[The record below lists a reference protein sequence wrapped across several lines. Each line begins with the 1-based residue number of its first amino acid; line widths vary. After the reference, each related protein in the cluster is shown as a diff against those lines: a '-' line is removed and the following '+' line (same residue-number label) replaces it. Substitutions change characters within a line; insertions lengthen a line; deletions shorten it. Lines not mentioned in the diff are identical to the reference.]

1 MTHPTLITAQPGLP
15 FVDIVREFN
24 APAAAV
30 FRAHTQAD
38 LYAQWLGPRS
48 INLDSL
54 ELDATAGDRWK
65 YTFHGEVDTEYA
77 FFGVFHTVEPNT
89 LLIQTFEFNLAP
101 GQVGVSS
108 THFDEVDGRTRLSL
122 HEVYPSVE
130 ARDAAMAS
138 GMDHGINEGYARLDE
153 ILDRANA
160 L

>member
-1 MTHPTLITAQPGLP
+1 M
-15 FVDIVREFN
+15 
-24 APAAAV
+24 
-30 FRAHTQAD
+30 
-38 LYAQWLGPRS
+38 
-48 INLDSL
+48 
-54 ELDATAGDRWK
+54 
-65 YTFHGEVDTEYA
+65 
-77 FFGVFHTVEPNT
+77 FHTVEPNT

>member
-54 ELDATAGDRWK
+54 ELDATAGGRWK
-65 YTFHGEVDTEYA
+65 YTFNGQGGTEDA
-77 FFGVFHTVEPNT
+77 FFGVFHTVAPNT
-89 LLIQTFEFNLAP
+89 LLIQSFQFNLAP
-101 GQVGVSS
+101 GHVGVSS
-108 THFDEVDGRTRLSL
+108 THFAQADGPPGLPR
-122 HEVYPSVE
+122 H
-130 ARDAAMAS
+130 
-138 GMDHGINEGYARLDE
+138 
-153 ILDRANA
+153 
-160 L
+160 